1 MLLASFVS
9 LGILWL
15 FAMYT
20 YLPLPNV
27 NELKRQ
33 NPTSTAFMKQYD
45 GATPLKQAWVP
56 YSKIAPG
63 LKQAVVIS
71 EDASFFSHSGFDW
84 NGIREAFEKNWKKK
98 ELTRGGSTITQQLA
112 KNLYLSPSKNPF
124 RKIKEILITL
134 QLEQNL
140 SKQRILEIYL
150 NVVEWG
156 EGIYGA
162 EAAALYYFH
171 LNASELSPA
180 QSAWL
185 AAILPN
191 PRYYQKHRGN
201 ESIQRKVAMILGR
214 MGY

>member
-1 MLLASFVS
+1 M
-9 LGILWL
+9 
-15 FAMYT
+15 
-20 YLPLPNV
+20 
-27 NELKRQ
+27 
-33 NPTSTAFMKQYD
+33 
-45 GATPLKQAWVP
+45 
-56 YSKIAPG
+56 
-63 LKQAVVIS
+63 
-71 EDASFFSHSGFDW
+71 
-84 NGIREAFEKNWKKK
+84 
-98 ELTRGGSTITQQLA
+98 
-112 KNLYLSPSKNPF
+112 
-124 RKIKEILITL
+124 